1 MIDLYIL
8 YATMLVVVVSEIMTV
23 CWVANKLT
31 ELKDLIG
38 KCNQVK
44 KHVHSSRDKAKK
56 LL

>member
-23 CWVANKLT
+23 YWVTKKLA

-38 KCNQVK
+38 KCTQVK
-44 KHVHSSRDKAKK
+44 KHVHSSRDKTKK